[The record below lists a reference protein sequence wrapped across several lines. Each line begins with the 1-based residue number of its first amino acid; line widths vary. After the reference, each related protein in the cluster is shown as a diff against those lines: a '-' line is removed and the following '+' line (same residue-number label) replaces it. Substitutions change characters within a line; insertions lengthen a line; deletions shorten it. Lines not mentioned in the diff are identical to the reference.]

1 MQFPPQ
7 TDVNKWISNE
17 CSECMIPGDSLPVNT
32 INTGKIPRGNSS
44 SLGEAKMAA
53 TNINVVH
60 NFSTI
65 FSFSKT
71 VRKLGYRF
79 INHYINS

>member
-1 MQFPPQ
+1 MQFLQQFLVQFPPQ

-17 CSECMIPGDSLPVNT
+17 CSECMIPGDFLPVNT
-32 INTGKIPRGNSS
+32 INTGKIPRGNS
-44 SLGEAKMAA
+44 
-53 TNINVVH
+53 NVVN
-60 NFSTI
+60 NFNTI

-79 INHYINS
+79 INHYITS